1 MEAQAI
7 PTPDTTVDRDRS
19 DPTPEPRLPLGEL
32 LPKGTTAAAVAVV
45 SVALAVT
52 SFADFGASGRALVG
66 AVLCPVLILLAA
78 IDWRHKLLP
87 NEIVLSSALL
97 VALIVAAT
105 NAAGFLE
112 HLEAGLALGGFLL
125 VFAVVF
131 PGGLGMGDAKLGLL
145 LGLALGSR
153 TFSAM
158 MVAFV
163 GLFLTALFIVA
174 TQGTSARKKAIP
186 FGPFIALGGILAFFL
201 G

>member
-1 MEAQAI
+1 MTEVPAI
-7 PTPDTTVDRDRS
+7 PVPDTPADR
-19 DPTPEPRLPLGEL
+19 PEAAREQRLPLGEL
-32 LPKGTTAAAVAVV
+32 LPKGVTAAAVAVV
-45 SVALAVT
+45 GVALAVT
-52 SFADFGASGRALVG
+52 SLVDFGASGRALVG
-66 AVLCPVLILLAA
+66 VVLCPVLILLAA

-153 TFSAM
+153 TLSAM

-163 GLFLTALFIVA
+163 GLFLAALFIVA
-174 TQGTSARKKAIP
+174 TQGASARKKAIP
-186 FGPFIALGGILAFFL
+186 FGPFIALGGILAFFF

>member
-1 MEAQAI
+1 MTEVPAI
-7 PTPDTTVDRDRS
+7 PVPDTPADR
-19 DPTPEPRLPLGEL
+19 PEAAREQRLPLGEL
-32 LPKGTTAAAVAVV
+32 LPKGVTAAAVAVV
-45 SVALAVT
+45 GVALAVT
-52 SFADFGASGRALVG
+52 SLVDFGASGRALVG
-66 AVLCPVLILLAA
+66 VVLCPVLILLAA

-125 VFAVVF
+125 FFAVVF

-153 TFSAM
+153 TLSAM

-163 GLFLTALFIVA
+163 GLFLAALFIVA
-174 TQGTSARKKAIP
+174 TQGASARKKAIP
-186 FGPFIALGGILAFFL
+186 FGPFIALGGILAFFF